1 MKPEQLSG
9 YLLSL
14 PERVV
19 RSTAAVA
26 AGLVRELGDV
36 TLPSAI
42 RGTQL
47 YRSMVAS
54 FLRFLIEQVGEV
66 EGAYPPEGRLA
77 QDFAM
82 RRAAGNGI
90 ETLGLLTF
98 SASPVWVMA
107 ALADLSG
114 AGRVLIAEICDSL
127 KEEGLLD
134 PQSNFESVD
143 QMLDG
148 LEKFSGRVAEA
159 INTPPLNVAE
169 LRKEWGE
176 ISRQAGSLPASARPS
191 PELLQSYW
199 SDLRGGAAAQ
209 GRSVFE
215 VSSLLA
221 VSAITRLPENLL
233 RLGRSARRASQRT
246 GKLLGGSLLDHY
258 AVTLQEIHKT
268 GYLPYFVREMRP
280 YFRAAAM
287 QFSPASTSLTERLLR
302 RRS

>member
-1 MKPEQLSG
+1 MNPEQLSG

-26 AGLVRELGDV
+26 AGLARELGDV
-36 TLPSAI
+36 TVPSAI

-90 ETLGLLTF
+90 ETLGLLAF

-114 AGRVLIAEICDSL
+114 AGRVLIAEVCESL

-169 LRKEWGE
+169 LRQEWGE
-176 ISRQAGSLPASARPS
+176 ISRQAGSLPASVRPS
-191 PELLQSYW
+191 PELLQNYW
-199 SDLRGGAAAQ
+199 RDLKGEAAAQ

-221 VSAITRLPENLL
+221 VSAITRLPENVL
-233 RLGRSARRASQRT
+233 RVARSARRTSQRT
-246 GKLLGGSLLDHY
+246 GKLLGGALLDHY

-268 GYLPYFVREMRP
+268 GYLSYFVREMRP

-287 QFSPASTSLTERLLR
+287 QFSPGTRSLTERLLR